1 MRENDVFGVKPL
13 NELLEIIKDQINDIY
28 EKIMEKLKQNSN
40 RFDRNVQ
47 KRKKSDF
54 ENIYKAYICKKR
66 KSSDFSNVSSQ

>member
-13 NELLEIIKDQINDIY
+13 KELLEIIKEQINDVY
-28 EKIMEKLKQNSN
+28 EKTMEKQKQNCN
-40 RFDRNVQ
+40 KFDRNVQ

-66 KSSDFSNVSSQ
+66 KSSDFSNISSQ